1 MRLPVGDHGGD
12 GAAVARHLGVPVADV
27 IDLSMSVNPVAP
39 DVAPIVS
46 ALARAVDRYPEPAAA
61 TAALAAAVGVP
72 ADRVVL
78 TNGGAE
84 AIALVAAELGAGEVV
99 DPEFSLYRRHLA
111 EIRHGAG
118 RWRSNPSNP
127 LGQLA
132 ATDDVAAVWDEAF
145 WPLATG
151 TWTRGDDTAWRLGSL
166 TKLWACPGLRLGY
179 VIAPDAEGAARVAG
193 RQPRWAVNALAL
205 AVVEPLLAA
214 TDLPGW
220 AAAVATIRTDLADA
234 LAAQGHDVVATAANW
249 VLVHST
255 VAAARSAGGPP
266 RASFATA
273 PASASPARSAS
284 PCPGPTSWR
293 GSSPRSLPWR
303 RDVGRRRRRACSPT
317 AGSASHRRSCTP
329 SPGSGGR

>member
-12 GAAVARHLGVPVADV
+12 GTAVARYLGVPSRDL

-39 DVAPIVS
+39 DIAPLVAAHAGAI
-46 ALARAVDRYPEPAAA
+46 DRYPEPAAA
-61 TAALAAAVGVP
+61 TDALAAAVGVP

-99 DPEFSLYRRHLA
+99 EPEFSLYRRHLA
-111 EIRHGAG
+111 EIRPGAG

-132 ATDDVAAVWDEAF
+132 AADDVAAVWDEAF

-179 VIAPDAEGAARVAG
+179 VIAPDAAGAARVAG
-193 RQPRWAVNALAL
+193 RQPRWAVNGLAL
-205 AVVEPLLAA
+205 AVVDQLLAV
-214 TDLPGW
+214 TDLTGW
-220 AAAVATIRTDLADA
+220 AMAVAAIRTDLAAA
-234 LAAQGHDVVATAANW
+234 LVEHGHDATVTAANW
-249 VLVHST
+249 LLVRST
-255 VAAARSAGGPP
+255 GPLRDRLAAHGVVVRDCTSFGLADTFRVALPRPDQLARVVAA
-266 RASFATA
+266 FAAVA
-273 PASASPARSAS
+273 P
-284 PCPGPTSWR
+284 
-293 GSSPRSLPWR
+293 
-303 RDVGRRRRRACSPT
+303 
-317 AGSASHRRSCTP
+317 
-329 SPGSGGR
+329 